1 MMSKKDT
8 VTDIPTINHVL
19 DQCETIHLGLRDGER
34 VYVVP
39 VHFAYEE
46 HQGHYTFYFHGG
58 PHGRRYELVKKTH
71 YAAFELNSGQQLQ
84 DGGSVACNW
93 SANYASVLGEGH
105 VDLLESNQDKLAAL
119 KLMMK
124 QYAGRTDFEFP
135 EEHLQY
141 VQVYKLTAT
150 ELSCRV
156 HRKK

>member
-1 MMSKKDT
+1 MSQRDT
-8 VTDIPTINHVL
+8 VTDISTINHVL
-19 DQCETIHLGLRDGER
+19 DQCKTIHLGLRDGER

-71 YAAFELNSGQQLQ
+71 YAAFEMNSGQQLR
-84 DGGSVACNW
+84 DGGSVACEW
-93 SANYASVLGEGH
+93 SADFASVMGEGR
-105 VDLLESNQDKLAAL
+105 VDLLETNEEKLAAL

-124 QYAGRTDFEFP
+124 QYAGSTDFEFP
-135 EEHLQY
+135 EDHLKY

-150 ELSCRV
+150 EVSCRI
-156 HRKK
+156 HSKK